1 MQDAPDAPAP
11 TAPLIE
17 QVPTQLVEL
26 AEAMSAVADR
36 ATDDGGRPPLEELVH
51 AAVEQVHGARWA
63 SVTVLRD
70 GRFRTEA
77 ASHDDAL
84 RADAL
89 QYELGSGPCVDAVLD
104 DTVYLTG
111 DITHDERWGEYGRRA
126 HAEVGLTSVLA
137 HRLSLHD
144 DSGAIACLNI
154 YSDAPDA
161 FDEPSLAVG
170 LVLATHAS
178 LLVTAVLARD
188 RADNLTLALE
198 SNREIGVAMGVLMQS
213 HHLTRDQA
221 FRALAI
227 ASQNSNRKLIDI
239 ATEVADT
246 GTIAFRRRS
255 S

>member
-1 MQDAPDAPAP
+1 MHDAPNAAAP
-11 TAPLIE
+11 TARPSE
-17 QVPTQLVEL
+17 QVPPHLVEL

-36 ATDDGGRPPLEELVH
+36 ATDDGGRPPLEELVQ
-51 AAVEQVHGARWA
+51 AAVEQVPGARWA

-77 ASHDDAL
+77 ATHGEAL

-111 DITHDERWGEYGRRA
+111 DISRDQRWSEYGRRA

-137 HRLSLHD
+137 HRLALHD

-154 YSDAPDA
+154 YSDAEDA

-178 LLVTAVLARD
+178 LLVTALLARD
-188 RADNLTLALE
+188 RADNLTRALE
-198 SNREIGVAMGVLMQS
+198 SNREIGVAMGILMQS
-213 HHLTRDQA
+213 HRLTRDQA

-227 ASQNSNRKLIDI
+227 ASQNSNRKLVDV

-246 GTIAFRRRS
+246 GTIPFRRRPF
-255 S
+255 